1 MNQPHNPLQVIEN
14 TIKAPATMNR
24 LAMALGYSATDTAGK
39 EKARSYAASVLAE
52 IEKSRGDSKKDLTVC
67 NPMSIAQTMIDAASF
82 KIKIDG
88 RQHAHLVKYGN
99 NVTLQ
104 IGYRGYLAKIKEHY
118 PDADF
123 VVEPIYEGD
132 DLHIWHEND
141 TQHYTLK
148 KASVFN
154 DGPEKLKGVLFAV
167 TYTDAGRLVR
177 KVNAVPKS
185 RIERAKKAAKQ
196 DFIWGTDYIEKAKA
210 AAIKASCKIH
220 FASLSGLSDVIQFD
234 NTHNFDQAKEE
245 AAPEPSKG
253 PSIIDNLNSQIVEP
267 QIIEAEIVEENAPS
281 QSVEKQEPAQPCSTP
296 PGPAPS
302 TTAQAGFPGCGF
314 CHGSGVELV
323 KDINGEREEPCLSCF
338 PPAPA
343 AETQAEGTAL

>member
-1 MNQPHNPLQVIEN
+1 MNQPQNPLAVIEQ

-24 LAMALGYSATDTAGK
+24 LAMALGYSATDNAGK
-39 EKARSYAASVLAE
+39 EKARSYAASALAE
-52 IEKSRGDSKKDLTVC
+52 IEKSRGDSKKDLTGC

-132 DLHIWHEND
+132 ELHIWHEND
-141 TQHYTLK
+141 AQHYTLK
-148 KASVFN
+148 KQSVFN
-154 DGPEKLKGVLFAV
+154 DGPDKFKGVLFAV
-167 TYTDAGRLVR
+167 TYTDGGRLVR

-220 FASLSGLSDVIQFD
+220 FASLSGLSDVITYD
-234 NTHNFDQAKEE
+234 NTYNYNPEKDVPEK
-245 AAPEPSKG
+245 EPSTG
-253 PSIIDNLNSQIVEP
+253 PSIIDNLNAQIVD
-267 QIIEAEIVEENAPS
+267 AEIVEETSPS
-281 QSVEKQEPAQPCSTP
+281 DQAEKQEPETFQQDIFPGDLP
-296 PGPAPS
+296 PGVTLADDPRL
-302 TTAQAGFPGCGF
+302 Q
-314 CHGSGVELV
+314 GS
-323 KDINGEREEPCLSCF
+323 
-338 PPAPA
+338 
-343 AETQAEGTAL
+343 AE